1 MEALQALTSRE
12 SVSPR
17 HLGPPAPSAAERE
30 AAFRAAW
37 AAPDHGALRPW
48 RFLVVEGEGLHRLGE
63 VFAEAARRAKPDAD
77 PAVIE
82 SAREKALRSPLLIVA
97 AAVVKHEGTKIP
109 PIEQIIA
116 TGCAT
121 QNLLNAF
128 HAMGY
133 GAMLLTG
140 ERAYDPGVKT
150 ALGLAEGDHIVAF
163 MHVGTPGAERPEKRK
178 ARPEL
183 AHHVRSWP
191 DSAARR

>member
-1 MEALQALTSRE
+1 MTMEALQALTSRE

-17 HLGPPAPSAAERE
+17 HLGAPGPTPEERE
-30 AAFRAAW
+30 AAFKAAM

-48 RFLVVEGEGLHRLGE
+48 RFLVVEGDGLQRLGE
-63 VFAEAARRAKPDAD
+63 VFAQAARRAKPDAD

-97 AAVVKHEGTKIP
+97 AAAVKHEGTKIP
-109 PIEQIIA
+109 AIEQIIA

-128 HAMGY
+128 HALGY
-133 GAMLLTG
+133 GAMLVTG
-140 ERAYDPGVKT
+140 ERAYDQGVKA

-163 MHVGTPGAERPEKRK
+163 MHVGTLSGERPEKKK

-183 AHHVRSWP
+183 AHHVRPWP
-191 DSAARR
+191 G

>member
-1 MEALQALTSRE
+1 MEALQALTTRE

-17 HLGPPAPSAAERE
+17 YLGEPAPSAEERE
-30 AAFRAAW
+30 LAFKAAM

-48 RFLVVEGEGLHRLGE
+48 RFLVVEGEGLQRLGE
-63 VFAEAARRAKPDAD
+63 VFAEAARRANPEAD

-97 AAVVKHEGTKIP
+97 AAAVKREGTKIP
-109 PIEQIIA
+109 EIEQIIA

-128 HAMGY
+128 HAQGY
-133 GAMLLTG
+133 GAMLVTG
-140 ERAYDPGVKT
+140 DRAYDAGVKE
-150 ALGLAEGDHIVAF
+150 ALGLAPSDHIVAF
-163 MHVGTPGAERPEKRK
+163 MHVGTPTAERPAKK
-178 ARPEL
+178 KLRPEL

-191 DSAARR
+191 G